1 MCYTSKSNVNAFI
14 TRILQMQYCPKLPN
28 YQMLWAPKVTT
39 IIKGNAVFK
48 EWSDKSIHFAL
59 AGGSTRWQVVSTL
72 RSMTEDTYL
81 TPTLHTLNRT
91 EPDKHSSPRSSQLM
105 PDARTKNLP

>member
-1 MCYTSKSNVNAFI
+1 M
-14 TRILQMQYCPKLPN
+14 
-28 YQMLWAPKVTT
+28 
-39 IIKGNAVFK
+39 FK

-59 AGGSTRWQVVSTL
+59 AGGSIKWQVVSTL

-91 EPDKHSSPRSSQLM
+91 EPEKHSSQDHL
-105 PDARTKNLP
+105 NLCQMQELKTFHEAGSIDTIDLQFPST